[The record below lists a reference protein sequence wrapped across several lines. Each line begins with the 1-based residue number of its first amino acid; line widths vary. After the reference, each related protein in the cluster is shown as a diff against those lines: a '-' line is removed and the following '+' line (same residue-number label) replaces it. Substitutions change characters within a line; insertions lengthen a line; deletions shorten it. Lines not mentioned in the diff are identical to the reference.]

1 MAPVLDLPVQRLAA
15 KPDSITIAVSVKLV
29 DYLHWNKVA
38 EPTVT
43 VIMPNAKVRI
53 FSQRLDQ

>member
-1 MAPVLDLPVQRLAA
+1 MAPVLGLPVQRPAG
-15 KPDSITIAVSVKLV
+15 KPDTITIAISAKLV

-53 FSQRLDQ
+53 FSQRLDE